1 MSALVLT
8 KLFNR
13 SLRSST
19 FPNIWKSGKVSALF
33 ISGDRSDPNN
43 YRPITIL
50 PTVSKILE
58 KAVHS
63 QVYSYLEENQISTPK
78 QFGFRPKLSTE
89 IALAHFTDTILGN
102 MDKGAVFLDLS
113 KAFDTVNHTRLFD
126 KLQSTGFSSHTVK
139 WFQSYLTNRKQVTAI
154 VNQTPS
160 SKPLPIGVPQG
171 SVLGPLLFLVYV
183 NNLPLHVSH
192 CEMSLYADDTVIYY
206 SSNCENE
213 L

>member
-43 YRPITIL
+43 YRPITTL

-102 MDKGAVFLDLS
+102 MDKGIIIGAVFLDLS
-113 KAFDTVNHTRLFD
+113 RSSIP
-126 KLQSTGFSSHTVK
+126 STTPVSLTNSSRQDSRQTLSNGFSPILQTE
-139 WFQSYLTNRKQVTAI
+139 NRSLPLRT
-154 VNQTPS
+154 
-160 SKPLPIGVPQG
+160 KPLPLSQSQSESHKEVF
-171 SVLGPLLFLVYV
+171 SALSFFLFMSTIYHFMLV
-183 NNLPLHVSH
+183 
-192 CEMSLYADDTVIYY
+192 TVKCPSTQMI
-206 SSNCENE
+206 